1 MPDSESRA
9 ARIERLGWVVGLLL
23 VVSSACVGIAP
34 SVRASIGEEA
44 MPALVP
50 AGVAPTLVECRRW
63 LGPPLYLALAR
74 PCVSRPLLALPGSAL
89 ADNPSQPLRLCDTD
103 RHLIPFLSLR
113 DHTTVGVAGASE
125 VDPAISDKPLI
136 PYTTNDDL
144 RVADFQGEIIN
155 LPAQSIAPGDATL
168 TIALDLPAGCKLS
181 SEAPCAL
188 SVACSNPTLL
198 SLSGCAQQT
207 LTKPAF
213 PAGIPLSAKQG
224 EASLTVDLAL
234 YYCPKG
240 EDLCCFKEIRLILP
254 VRVREDQANNTL
266 RLAYRVPSRP

>member
-1 MPDSESRA
+1 M
-9 ARIERLGWVVGLLL
+9 L

-125 VDPAISDKPLI
+125 VDPAISDRPLI
-136 PYTTNDDL
+136 P
-144 RVADFQGEIIN
+144 
-155 LPAQSIAPGDATL
+155 
-168 TIALDLPAGCKLS
+168 
-181 SEAPCAL
+181 
-188 SVACSNPTLL
+188 
-198 SLSGCAQQT
+198 
-207 LTKPAF
+207 
-213 PAGIPLSAKQG
+213 
-224 EASLTVDLAL
+224 
-234 YYCPKG
+234 
-240 EDLCCFKEIRLILP
+240 
-254 VRVREDQANNTL
+254 
-266 RLAYRVPSRP
+266 